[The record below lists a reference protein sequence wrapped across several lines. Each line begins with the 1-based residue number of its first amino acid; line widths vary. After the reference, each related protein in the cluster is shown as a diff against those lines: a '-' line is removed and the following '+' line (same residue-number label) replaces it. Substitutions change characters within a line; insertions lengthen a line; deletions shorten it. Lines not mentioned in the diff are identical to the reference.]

1 MPATIKAHRASRVII
16 KKDNKKVTKILVGR
30 QAAVKSHMFVTE
42 MAKILAAKQQNVPIK
57 VNVVVKNSKHAKRM
71 AAFHRKQEEDAQQ
84 TMPMANNI
92 AFVGPTKAEVNEWF
106 HDKKEKQEE
115 AEYIYQAFKAWHK
128 FSPDESP
135 PLNAFM
141 CQYLMGVSCDAN
153 VVRATFRNLKFQVT
167 IEPHLIRKLP

>member
-1 MPATIKAHRASRVII
+1 MWGGAHNVEKFPQYASYHQSPLC
-16 KKDNKKVTKILVGR
+16 KSCDYQKGQQEGDKDS
-30 QAAVKSHMFVTE
+30 QAVVKSHVFVTE
-42 MAKILAAKQQNVPIK
+42 MAKILAAKQQKVPIK
-57 VNVVVKNSKHAKRM
+57 DNVVVKNSKHAKRM

-128 FSPDESP
+128 FSPDEAP
-135 PLNAFM
+135 PPECF
-141 CQYLMGVSCDAN
+141 YVSISN
-153 VVRATFRNLKFQVT
+153 GYFFSKFAVSGNN
-167 IEPHLIRKLP
+167 